1 MRPTLLLLPLLL
13 TACSDTGDGS
23 HAPMGE
29 PEREPSREI
38 VTDRSTGTV
47 MSVSAD
53 GRFVTMDHD
62 PLPAIGMGAMRM
74 GLDVEA
80 GVDVS
85 DLQEGDRVEFSIEA
99 GESIGIRITD
109 ICVPAREGEGCLSEN

>member
-1 MRPTLLLLPLLL
+1 MRRALPLFLVL
-13 TACSDTGDGS
+13 TACSDAGDGS
-23 HAPMGE
+23 RGHAGE
-29 PEREPSREI
+29 PVREMSTEI

-47 MSVSAD
+47 MSVTPD

-74 GLDVEA
+74 GLDVGN

-85 DLQEGDRVEFSIEA
+85 DLREGDRVEFSIEA

-109 ICVPAREGEGCLSEN
+109 ICVPAREGEDCLTGN